1 MIIKE
6 VIEIIEDYF
15 RQKRFEERVTNL
27 ENLVNALV
35 KSRALDK
42 EYTDAD
48 INGTRQSV
56 ANITPWTQTKKA
68 YIDDTE
74 VVFTDVPNG
83 NLTVYCDVAYSVV
96 RGATEVTVSFAP
108 LEEVIDVT
116 ISIL

>member
-1 MIIKE
+1 MNL
-6 VIEIIEDYF
+6 
-15 RQKRFEERVTNL
+15 EERVRIL
-27 ENLVNALV
+27 EEQVRGLISA
-35 KSRALDK
+35 RAKDK
-42 EYTDAD
+42 MYTDAD

-96 RGATEVTVSFAP
+96 RSATEVTVSFAP

>member
-1 MIIKE
+1 MNI
-6 VIEIIEDYF
+6 
-15 RQKRFEERVTNL
+15 EERVRIL
-27 ENLVNALV
+27 EEQVRGLI

-42 EYTDAD
+42 MYTEAD

-83 NLTVYCDVAYSVV
+83 NLTVYCGVAYSVA
-96 RGATEVTVSFAP
+96 RSATEVTVSFAP